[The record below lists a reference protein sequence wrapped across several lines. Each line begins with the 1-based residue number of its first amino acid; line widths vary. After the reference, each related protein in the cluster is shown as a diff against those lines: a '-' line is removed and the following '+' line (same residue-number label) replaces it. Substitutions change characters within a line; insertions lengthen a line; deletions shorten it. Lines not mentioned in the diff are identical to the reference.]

1 MTKDRITTVIALIL
15 CVAFGISLFAAV
27 ANYSIAINQKESEIE
42 KLTTSIDNKNL
53 QISDLQDKLVLAN
66 ATINSLNTQMSDL
79 QSQIISA
86 DNQINSLQSQVASAN
101 EQISFLTT
109 QITAL
114 QQQVNDLTDI
124 ANNTVSSKITTLV
137 FHVCEKGEGYIWGHL
152 PNVTYT
158 YNQILQL
165 DKSKYNVLL
174 LPEYEG
180 DSNWT
185 ATLAWLRQNF
195 AYVPIVL
202 SVFEGG
208 NESVPNRQLTI
219 DQILQAT
226 TTLDVRELRIG
237 EIASWYLERLLPFP
251 TDYISSLLYF
261 TRTNGLRLEWSEW
274 QVNYGAFQRIQSYI
288 KGYEDIVTL
297 TFQTN
302 SLEMEPFDGFLF
314 TSGMF
319 QHWGGSIQS
328 WYWYERGY
336 GSEFE
341 MPTSVLLEHTLAA
354 RKLGAEIL
362 EFEPYWYL
370 FDNGEP
376 RENFQ
381 MLLSVLTSV

>member
-1 MTKDRITTVIALIL
+1 MTKDRIATLIALIL
-15 CVAFGISLFAAV
+15 CFAFGISLV
-27 ANYSIAINQKESEIE
+27 ATTTNYSIVISQKDSEAE
-42 KLTTSIDNKNL
+42 RLATTIDSKNL
-53 QISDLQDKLVLAN
+53 QISDLQNKLALYN
-66 ATINSLNTQMSDL
+66 ATIDSLNTQVSDL
-79 QSQIISA
+79 QSQIT
-86 DNQINSLQSQVASAN
+86 SAN
-101 EQISFLTT
+101 EQISSLTT
-109 QITAL
+109 
-114 QQQVNDLTDI
+114 QVNDLTNI

-137 FHVCEKGEGYIWGHL
+137 FHVSEKGQGYIWGHL

-165 DKSKYNVLL
+165 NKGKYNVLL

-180 DSNWT
+180 NSNWT

-195 AYVPIVL
+195 AHIPIAL
-202 SVFEGG
+202 TVFEGG
-208 NESVPNRQLTI
+208 NGRSPNRQLTI
-219 DQILQAT
+219 DEILQAT

-237 EIASWYLERLLPFP
+237 EIASWYLARLLPFP
-251 TDYISSLLYF
+251 TDYISSLLNF
-261 TRTNGLRLEWSEW
+261 TRTRGLKLEWSEW

-288 KGYEDIVTL
+288 KGYEDIVTV

-302 SLEMEPFDGFLF
+302 SLEIEPFDGFLF
-314 TSGMF
+314 TGGMF

-328 WYWYERGY
+328 WYWQERGY
-336 GSEFE
+336 GSEFD

-362 EFEPYWYL
+362 ELEPYWYL

-381 MLLSVLTSV
+381 VLMAVLTSA